1 MNPNYNR
8 TLKILQLNINGINN
22 KLAELQQF
30 LNEENIDIA
39 AIQETRLHPS
49 NKTPEIKG
57 YSCTRKDRPISA
69 SSNVRI
75 NGGGLITY
83 VKEDICHSNTETYKL
98 RDIETQTITVP
109 LTQTK
114 NLIISNLYLP
124 QRITDQN
131 TEDANITTLFTRLTN
146 IPNSLIVGDINAH
159 SQLWHSSIVD
169 HRGDVITSL
178 LQGSDHVV
186 LNSDTPTRTPP
197 QATQQAT
204 SPDIT
209 SISSNLANL
218 TTWETKVALPSDHL
232 PIIIT
237 INTRSN
243 FRLKPNNKT
252 FTNYNKADWD
262 KYTNE
267 IELSLEDI
275 EAPENVHSANK
286 LLTNL
291 ILLAD
296 KHHIP
301 KGRLKNLHQPLP
313 KHINDRI
320 KERNIRRNIN
330 SSDPTI
336 PSLSN
341 EITKLISEHRS
352 AQWKTKLDQIGD
364 HKENSHT
371 LWNTINYL
379 KGNKPPSH
387 PNTTINFNSK
397 LATLPL
403 EKATA
408 FNEQFVNTVKYTVKA
423 RNRRI
428 DSHTKTLPT
437 TPILITSIQVKNAIS
452 KSSNN
457 NSTGPDNINIRHL
470 KHLGPLA
477 IQFLTKIF
485 NLALNLNIIP
495 DIWKLAKIIPIPK
508 PNKDLTEGGSYR
520 PISLLSPIAKTLEKV
535 ILPYITSNIPQ
546 INHQHGFKTSHS
558 TTTALHQLT
567 NQIIQGFNQ
576 KPPPERTIVVSLDL
590 SKAFDTVNIHL
601 LIKKLHKTKVS
612 GVLIKFIAN
621 YIKGRKDSHYT
632 TAPNPN
638 LNNLK
643 LVFLKEESYPLSS
656 SIYTPLTY
664 QTHRPECH

>member
-1 MNPNYNR
+1 MNTNHNGI
-8 TLKILQLNINGINN
+8 LKILQLNINGINN
-22 KLAELQQF
+22 KMAELQQF
-30 LNEENIDIA
+30 LNEENIDVA
-39 AIQETRLHPS
+39 AIQETRLHPL

-57 YSCTRKDRPISA
+57 YSCTRKDRPLPA
-69 SSNVRI
+69 SSKAKT

-83 VKEDICHSNTETYKL
+83 VKEDICHTNTATYNLK
-98 RDIETQTITVP
+98 DIETQTVTVP
-109 LTQTK
+109 LTQSK

-124 QRITDQN
+124 QKTTDQK

-159 SQLWHSSIVD
+159 SQLWHSSIAD

-186 LNSDTPTRTPP
+186 LNSDAHTRTPP

-209 SISSNLANL
+209 SISSNLANM
-218 TTWETKVALPSDHL
+218 TTWETKTALPSDHL

-237 INTRSN
+237 INTKSN
-243 FRLKPNNKT
+243 FRLKPNNKS
-252 FTNYNKADWD
+252 FTNYNKANWD

-267 IELSLEDI
+267 IELSLKET
-275 EAPENVHSANK
+275 EEPENVHSANK

-296 KHHIP
+296 KQYIP

-320 KERNIRRNIN
+320 KERNTLRNTN
-330 SSDPTI
+330 SSDPSI

-341 EITKLISEHRS
+341 EITKLIREHRTT
-352 AQWKTKLDQIGD
+352 QWKTKLDQIGD
-364 HKENSHT
+364 HKKNSHT

-387 PNTTINFNSK
+387 PNTAINFNGK
-397 LATLPL
+397 LATLPQ

-408 FNEQFVNTVKYTVKA
+408 FNEQFVNTAKYTIKA

-437 TPILITSIQVKNAIS
+437 TPIIITSVQVKEAIS
-452 KSSNN
+452 ESSNN

-470 KHLGPLA
+470 KHLGPIA
-477 IQFLTKIF
+477 IQYLTNTF
-485 NLALNLNIIP
+485 NLALNLNII
-495 DIWKLAKIIPIPK
+495 
-508 PNKDLTEGGSYR
+508 
-520 PISLLSPIAKTLEKV
+520 
-535 ILPYITSNIPQ
+535 SN
-546 INHQHGFKTSHS
+546 
-558 TTTALHQLT
+558 
-567 NQIIQGFNQ
+567 
-576 KPPPERTIVVSLDL
+576 
-590 SKAFDTVNIHL
+590 NIH
-601 LIKKLHKTKVS
+601 
-612 GVLIKFIAN
+612 
-621 YIKGRKDSHYT
+621 
-632 TAPNPN
+632 NP
-638 LNNLK
+638 
-643 LVFLKEESYPLSS
+643 
-656 SIYTPLTY
+656 
-664 QTHRPECH
+664 